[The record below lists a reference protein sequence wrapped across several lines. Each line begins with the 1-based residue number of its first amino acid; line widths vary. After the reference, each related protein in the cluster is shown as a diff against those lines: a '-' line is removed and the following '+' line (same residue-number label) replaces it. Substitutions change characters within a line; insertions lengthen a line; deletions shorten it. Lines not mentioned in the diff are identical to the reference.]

1 MGDSTNL
8 RSPHDFRVEQLE
20 IMGFAETPQMSLTR
34 ISISKALRLR
44 SEADGLTEASRQL
57 IDLYRS
63 YAERQLDQMDAEARS
78 RAMVGFL
85 LLRAEAYRQSG
96 WLSSWQQKL
105 VKAKENAH
113 YINLLDQ
120 LEESKAWLWRN
131 AMLNIIL
138 VTPSAEEGPN
148 LYHAES
154 GTVTPPD
161 SPTDLE
167 ELNDDDLKGA
177 VYTTLIEFGEDPED
191 FLAMYG
197 LDLE

>member
-57 IDLYRS
+57 IDIYRS

-120 LEESKAWLWRN
+120 LEESKAWLWR
-131 AMLNIIL
+131 
-138 VTPSAEEGPN
+138 
-148 LYHAES
+148 
-154 GTVTPPD
+154 
-161 SPTDLE
+161 
-167 ELNDDDLKGA
+167 
-177 VYTTLIEFGEDPED
+177 
-191 FLAMYG
+191 
-197 LDLE
+197 